1 MNAGFGARTIDLN
14 GDLGESF
21 GVWSVGDEQ
30 AMLPSLSSV
39 NLACG
44 FHAGDPSAIRAS
56 IIAANSHRLSIGAHP
71 SYPDLRG
78 FGRTPMALPPQVVR
92 DDLLY
97 QIGALA
103 TLCRAEGATLRHVK
117 PHGAL
122 YHTVAGDPDV
132 AAAVAEA
139 MATFDPGLPI
149 FLPALAATLPIFEDA
164 GIPVVIEAFLDRG
177 YLSDGRLIP
186 RGRPGSLIEEQAEVI
201 DRALELAQYGVVRS
215 IDGHRLELHPQT
227 LCLHGDGLRAARLAR
242 AVREALERSGVQVEA
257 APATVGVM

>member
-1 MNAGFGARTIDLN
+1 MAAADPRRAIDLN

-21 GVWSVGDEQ
+21 GVWSLGDEH
-30 AMLPSLSSV
+30 AILPSLSSV

-44 FHAGDPSAIRAS
+44 FHAGDPSSMRAS
-56 IIAANSHRLSIGAHP
+56 IVAVNSHRCSIGAHP

-132 AAAVAEA
+132 ALAVAEA
-139 MATFDPGLPI
+139 MTTFDPGLPI
-149 FLPALAATLPIFEDA
+149 FLPAMAATLPIFEDA
-164 GIPVVIEAFLDRG
+164 GVPIVIEAFLDRG
-177 YLSDGRLIP
+177 YQSDGRLVP
-186 RGRPGSLIEEQAEVI
+186 RGRPGALIDDQNEVV
-201 DRALELAQYGVVRS
+201 DRALELAQTGVVRS
-215 IDGHRLELHPQT
+215 VDGHRIDLQPQT

-242 AVREALERSGVQVEA
+242 AVREALERASIRVEPA
-257 APATVGVM
+257 AVAGTL